1 MAPAPP
7 PTARGVRVGGFATH
21 RPGTDGRERA
31 PSTVPPG
38 SPGDEEGPG
47 RPRVVAAPRS
57 DYQWA
62 VASRI
67 EDYALLSDTESA
79 ALVGRDGSIDW
90 LTFPRFDSPSCF
102 TALLGT
108 AMNGRWMISPA
119 HSVVHVSRT
128 YRPGTL
134 VLETTATTPHGVV
147 KVIDCMPVRDETLQ
161 VVRRIEGLEGEV
173 AMAVELVVRPDYG
186 SIVPWV
192 RRDGDQ
198 QRFVAGPDALVLTSP
213 VRLRPDGW
221 RHVAEVTVGPG
232 ETVDF
237 ELAWHPSSGETP
249 EPEDVGESI
258 RRTTEWWEEWSGRSA
273 TAGRWGEVVRS
284 SLTVL
289 KGLTYAPTGGIVA
302 AATTSLPEQLG
313 GERNWDYRYCWL
325 RDATF
330 TLLALIEGGYTEEAE
345 SWRRWLLRAIA
356 GRPDQVQIMYGP
368 AGERRLPEMELPWL
382 EGYEGSMP
390 VRIGNAAHGQLQ
402 IDVFGEVLDALHQ
415 AAVAG
420 VGEADGDTWPLVVAL
435 LDRLG
440 EVWRQPD
447 DGIWEVRGDRRHFTH
462 SKVMAWVAFDRGIR
476 WAQDFGMDGPVDE
489 WAAQRDEIHAE
500 VLERGVDRRG
510 VFVQSYDSTALDAS
524 VLLVPIVGF
533 LPPEDSRVGA
543 TIDAILEELTDD
555 GLVLRYRQE
564 HTDDGLEGD
573 EGVFLLCSFWMVQA
587 LALHGR
593 VEDAEAL
600 YERLLRLRNDVGLLA
615 EEWDPRT
622 QRMLGNFP
630 QAFSHIGLV
639 ECAML
644 LDKRGGTRS
653 GPTPGGR

>member
-1 MAPAPP
+1 M
-7 PTARGVRVGGFATH
+7 
-21 RPGTDGRERA
+21 
-31 PSTVPPG
+31 
-38 SPGDEEGPG
+38 
-47 RPRVVAAPRS
+47 
-57 DYQWA
+57 
-62 VASRI
+62 ASRI

-108 AMNGRWMISPA
+108 AANGRWLIAPRGE
-119 HSVVHVSRT
+119 VTHVERR

-134 VLETTATTPHGVV
+134 VLETTSHTPDGVV
-147 KVIDCMPVRDETLQ
+147 RVVDCMPVRDQTLQ
-161 VVRRIEGLEGEV
+161 VVRRIEGLEGRV
-173 AMAVELVVRPDYG
+173 TVQVELVVRPDYG

-213 VRLRPDGW
+213 VLLEPDGW
-221 RHVAEVTVGPG
+221 RHVAEVTVAEG

-237 ELAWHPSSGETP
+237 ELAWHPSNEPTP
-249 EPEDVGESI
+249 ASEDVGLSI
-258 RRTTEWWEEWSGRSA
+258 RRTTEWWERWSARCT

-302 AATTSLPEQLG
+302 AATTSLPEELG

-330 TLLALIEGGYTEEAE
+330 TLLALIEGGYTEEAVA
-345 SWRRWLLRAIA
+345 WRRWLLRAVA

-382 EGYEGSMP
+382 SGYEGSTP

-415 AAVAG
+415 AATAG
-420 VGEADGDTWPLVVAL
+420 VGDTDGDAWALVRAL
-435 LDRLG
+435 IDRLT
-440 EVWRQPD
+440 EVWREPD
-447 DGIWEVRGDRRHFTH
+447 DGIWEVRGERRHFTH
-462 SKVMAWVAFDRGIR
+462 SKVMAWVAFDRAIR
-476 WAQDFGMDGPVDE
+476 WAEDFGLDGPVDR
-489 WAAQRDEIHAE
+489 WRVLRDEVHAE

-510 VFVQSYDSTALDAS
+510 VFVQSYDGAALDAS
-524 VLLVPIVGF
+524 LLLVPLVGF
-533 LPPEDSRVGA
+533 LPPEDSRVTA
-543 TIDAILEELTDD
+543 TIDAIRDELSED
-555 GLVLRYRQE
+555 GLVVRYRQE
-564 HTDDGLEGD
+564 HTDDGLEGE
-573 EGVFLLCSFWMVQA
+573 EGVFLLCSFWLVQA
-587 LALHGR
+587 LALNGR
-593 VEDAEAL
+593 VEEAEAL

-615 EEWDPRT
+615 EEWDPHEG
-622 QRMLGNFP
+622 RMLGNFP

-644 LDKRGGTRS
+644 LDKRGGTARAAGS
-653 GPTPGGR
+653 RER